1 MELYI
6 ILIEIFLIVYII
18 YLMQGSTIRKCFKEN
33 FIFKPE
39 CDNEPKLKE
48 LHNILKPMFE
58 DNVQYD
64 GVLKNINKKKIL
76 YDLSLCNGEKSYT
89 INKEDIFLCLK
100 DENDKYYHDNMLI
113 YVLLHEVAHS
123 ICPEI
128 GHTNLF
134 KEIFNALLDKA
145 IEMKIY
151 DKSIPVIKN
160 YCLYKK

>member
-1 MELYI
+1 MPDTNL
-6 ILIEIFLIVYII
+6 
-18 YLMQGSTIRKCFKEN
+18 RKCIKEN

-39 CDNEPKLKE
+39 CDHEPKLKE
-48 LHNILKPMFE
+48 LHTILKPMF
-58 DNVQYD
+58 DDDVKYD

-76 YDLSLCNGEKSYT
+76 YDLSLCNGDKSYT

-100 DENDKYYHDNMLI
+100 DENNKYYDNNMLI

-128 GHTNLF
+128 GHTDLF
-134 KEIFNALLDKA
+134 KQIFNALLDKA

-151 DKSIPVIKN
+151 DKNIPIVRN